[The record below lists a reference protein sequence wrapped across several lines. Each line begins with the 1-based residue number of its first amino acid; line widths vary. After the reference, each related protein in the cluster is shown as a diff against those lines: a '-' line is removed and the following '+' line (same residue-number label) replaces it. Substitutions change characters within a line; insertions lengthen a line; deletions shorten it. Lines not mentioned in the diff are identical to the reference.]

1 MELTS
6 TPDDDRERNSIKALH
21 LPLLFWSLPFVFL
34 MFGLPIYSKELGA
47 SALEIGGMFSI
58 FTAMTL
64 VLRPV
69 VGWALDRFGRK
80 YFFVA
85 ALAIYASAMT
95 LFAFANSIA
104 GLYLARL
111 VQGVGS
117 SFLWIAINTIVADL
131 SAPADRGR
139 ELGRVDEITARGGLI
154 GVFAG
159 FIVMSILPE
168 DTAWQVTF
176 LGYTVMTAAGALLAG
191 KNLPETKPSAESTT
205 RRAAQLSPQLF
216 KLMFIVFVTGA
227 SEALL
232 APIYLIFLQDKFTT
246 NIGTLAWAFLPSGLV
261 HALLA
266 TRLGGLS
273 DRFSRAAMIIVGLG
287 GSGIISL
294 LLPNSPSLVWVAVL
308 YTLSAAIWGI
318 SEPAEAA
325 LVAELSGRELLG
337 TGYGLHS
344 LAGTL
349 GATIGPLFGGWFYD
363 TIGGAAPFYLN
374 GIILIISAVW
384 GALFLWRRD
393 V

>member
-1 MELTS
+1 MKLTN
-6 TPDDDRERNSIKALH
+6 TQDNNRERGSIKALH

-64 VLRPV
+64 LLRPT

-80 YFFVA
+80 YFFVS
-85 ALAIYASAMT
+85 ALAIYTIAMA

-131 SAPADRGR
+131 SSPAYRGR
-139 ELGRVDEITARGGLI
+139 ELGRVDEITARGGII

-159 FIVMSILPE
+159 FILISMLPE

-176 LGYTVMTAAGALLAG
+176 LGYTVMTAAGTLLAW
-191 KNLPETKPSAESTT
+191 KNLPETKPTAGPPT
-205 RRAAQLSPQLF
+205 RRTQQLSPQLF

-261 HALLA
+261 YAFLA
-266 TRLGGLS
+266 TRLGGFS
-273 DRFSRAAMIIVGLG
+273 DRFGRAAMIIVGLL
-287 GSGIISL
+287 GSGIISI
-294 LLPNSPSLVWVAVL
+294 LLPNSPSLVWVAAL

-344 LAGTL
+344 LAGML

-374 GIILIISAVW
+374 GITLIVSAVW
-384 GALFLWRRD
+384 VAVFLRHRNA
-393 V
+393 